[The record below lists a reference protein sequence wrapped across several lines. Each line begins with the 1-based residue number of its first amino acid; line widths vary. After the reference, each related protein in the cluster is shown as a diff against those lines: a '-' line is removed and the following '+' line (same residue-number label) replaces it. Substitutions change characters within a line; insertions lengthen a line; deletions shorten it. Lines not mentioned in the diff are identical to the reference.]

1 VNLLSALPLPLDI
14 SFGNILWSI
23 VIIFFMVIFIV
34 LLFQIFGDLFSDDS
48 LSGWAKAG
56 WTIFIILVPFLGIL
70 VYVIA
75 RGKGMT
81 ERRARDVETAQKQ
94 FDARVRE
101 VAGSGGP
108 AEEIARAK
116 ELLDSGA
123 ITQEEFEAIKRK
135 QLA

>member
-1 VNLLSALPLPLDI
+1 
-14 SFGNILWSI
+14 
-23 VIIFFMVIFIV
+23 MVIFIV

>member
-1 VNLLSALPLPLDI
+1 
-14 SFGNILWSI
+14 
-23 VIIFFMVIFIV
+23 
-34 LLFQIFGDLFSDDS
+34 
-48 LSGWAKAG
+48 
-56 WTIFIILVPFLGIL
+56 VPFLGIL

-81 ERRARDVETAQKQ
+81 ERRAKDVETAQQQ
-94 FDARVRE
+94 FDAHVRE

-108 AEEIARAK
+108 AQEIARAK